1 MNNSSIES
9 AIAEWTT
16 ILGESAVV
24 AASAADA
31 NASTIGAKRYIPAVL
46 RPENQEQI
54 SAILKIAQQCR
65 VAVYPVST
73 GNNWG
78 YGSAN
83 PVEDGCVILD
93 LSRLDSISNFD
104 PEMGVVTVQPGVT
117 QGALRDF
124 LDRQDGNY
132 LVPVTGAGPTCSI
145 LGNALERGYG
155 ITPITDHF
163 AAVTKIEAVLPDG
176 TFYQTQLS
184 ELGGAEVD
192 GLFKWGIGPYLD
204 GLFSQGNFGV
214 VVNITIALAPA
225 PETVTAFFFSTK
237 DDAKLEALVPTV
249 KAVLRTLGGSVVAI
263 NLLNSQRMLSMMAPF
278 PEDKALEGVLP
289 AHEIERLANSHG
301 VPAWS
306 GVGAIYASK
315 EVARAAKRTLRRLLG
330 PATDRLIFINRRRVD
345 LAQNVARVLPGR
357 LGTRV
362 RGMADTLSGALE
374 IMHGTPNDVAL
385 ALAYWRSGALPEPG
399 QPKNPA
405 RDGCGLI
412 WFAPLVP
419 IRGKDARRYINMI
432 EKICPQ
438 FGINPLIT
446 LTTVNDR
453 CFDSTVPLLF
463 DRRDADATARAN
475 DCYRELYKAGQKEGF
490 LPYRLNI
497 DAMDFLNTGSSAFSQ
512 LASQLK
518 AAVDPNFI
526 LAPGRYVPRIK
537 HSEVSELLPRH
548 TQHDSSLSGK

>member
-1 MNNSSIES
+1 MNST
-9 AIAEWTT
+9 AIASALAEWAT
-16 ILGESAVV
+16 ILGESGVI
-24 AASAADA
+24 AAGAAKFG
-31 NASTIGAKRYIPAVL
+31 ASTTGAKRTIPAVL
-46 RPENQEQI
+46 RPANQEQVA
-54 SAILKIAQQCR
+54 SVLQVAQRWR

-83 PVEDGCVILD
+83 PVEDDCVILD
-93 LSRLDSISNFD
+93 LSRLDRISEFD
-104 PEMGVVTVQPGVT
+104 AEMGVVTVEPGVT
-117 QGALRDF
+117 QGALREF
-124 LDRQDGNY
+124 LDRHDGNY

-163 AAVTKIEAVLPDG
+163 AAVTKIEAILPDG
-176 TFYQTQLS
+176 TLYRTSLS
-184 ELGGAEVD
+184 ELGGEEVD
-192 GLFKWGIGPYLD
+192 GLFKWGVGPYLD

-214 VVNITIALAPA
+214 VVKMTIALAPA

-249 KAVLRTLGGSVVAI
+249 RAVLRALGGSVVAI
-263 NLLNSQRMLSMMAPF
+263 NLLNSQRMLSMMTPF
-278 PEDKALEGVLP
+278 PEDRAVDGVLP
-289 AHEIERLANSHG
+289 ADEVKSLANSHG

-315 EVARAAKRTLRRLLG
+315 EVARAARRTLRRLLG
-330 PATDRLIFINRRRVD
+330 PVTDRLVFINRRKVG
-345 LAQNVARVLPGR
+345 VARSLSRVLPPR
-357 LGTRV
+357 LATRV

-385 ALAYWRSGALPEPG
+385 ALAYWRSGTLPESG

-419 IRGKDARRYINMI
+419 IRGNDVRRYINMI
-432 EKICPQ
+432 ERICPQ
-438 FGINPLIT
+438 YGVNPLIT

-475 DCYRELYKAGQKEGF
+475 ECYRALYDAGQKEGF

-497 DAMDFLNTGSSAFSQ
+497 DAMGTLNSGGSAFSR

-518 AAVDPNFI
+518 AAVDPNYI

-537 HSEVSELLPRH
+537 RSEV
-548 TQHDSSLSGK
+548 

>member
-1 MNNSSIES
+1 VTSSSIKS
-9 AIAEWTT
+9 AIAEWAA
-16 ILGESAVV
+16 ILGKSGVIP
-24 AASAADA
+24 ASAADVG
-31 NASTIGAKRYIPAVL
+31 ASTIGTKRSIPAVL
-46 RPENQEQI
+46 RPETQEQV
-54 SAILKIAQQCR
+54 ADILPIAQHWK
-65 VAVYPVST
+65 VPVYPVST

-83 PVEDGCVILD
+83 PVEDDCVILD
-93 LSRLDSISNFD
+93 LSQLDRISDFD
-104 PEMGVVTVQPGVT
+104 PEMGVVTVGPGVT

-124 LDRQDGNY
+124 LDRHDGDY

-145 LGNALERGYG
+145 MGNALERGYG

-163 AAVTKIEAVLPDG
+163 AAVTKIEAILPDG
-176 TFYQTQLS
+176 TFYRTPLS
-184 ELGGAEVD
+184 ELGGAEID
-192 GLFKWGIGPYLD
+192 GLFKWGLGPYLD

-214 VVNITIALAPA
+214 VVNMTIALAPA

-237 DDAKLEALVPTV
+237 DDAKLEALVPNV
-249 KAVLRTLGGSVVAI
+249 RAVLRALSGSVVAI

-278 PEDKALEGVLP
+278 PEDKAIDGVLP
-289 AHEIERLANSHG
+289 AHEIEALADSHG

-315 EVARAAKRTLRRLLG
+315 EVAGAARRTLRRILG
-330 PATDRLIFINRRRVD
+330 PVTDRLVFINRRRVK
-345 LAQNVARVLPGR
+345 AARTIARMLPGK
-357 LGTRV
+357 LATRV
-362 RGMADTLSGALE
+362 QGMADTLSGALE

-385 ALAYWRSGALPEPG
+385 ALAYWRSGTLPEPG
-399 QPKNPA
+399 QLKNPA

-419 IRGKDARRYINMI
+419 IRGNDVRRYTEMI
-432 EKICPQ
+432 ERICPQ
-438 FGINPLIT
+438 YGVNPLIT

-463 DRRDADATARAN
+463 DRSDADATARAR
-475 DCYRELYKAGQKEGF
+475 DCYAALLNAGQREGF
-490 LPYRLNI
+490 LPYRLNV
-497 DAMDFLNTGSSAFSQ
+497 DTMDTLNNDRSAFPG

-526 LAPGRYVPRIK
+526 LAPGRYVHRNK
-537 HSEVSELLPRH
+537 HSEV
-548 TQHDSSLSGK
+548 

>member
-1 MNNSSIES
+1 VNRTPTES
-9 AIAEWTT
+9 AIAEWAA
-16 ILGESAVV
+16 ILGESGVITAGG
-24 AASAADA
+24 ADFGV
-31 NASTIGAKRYIPAVL
+31 STIGTKRSIPAVL
-46 RPENQEQI
+46 RPENQEQVA
-54 SAILKIAQQCR
+54 AILKVAQSWQ

-93 LSRLDSISNFD
+93 LSRLNRISGFD
-104 PEMGVVTVQPGVT
+104 PEMGVITVEPGVT

-124 LDRQDGNY
+124 LDSHDGNY

-163 AAVTKIEAVLPDG
+163 AAVTKIEAILPDG
-176 TFYQTQLS
+176 TLYRTPLS
-184 ELGGAEVD
+184 ELGGEEVD
-192 GLFKWGIGPYLD
+192 GLFKWGLGPYLD

-214 VVNITIALAPA
+214 VVNMTIALAPV
-225 PETVTAFFFSTK
+225 PDTVTAFFFSTK
-237 DDAKLEALVPTV
+237 EDDKLEALVPAV
-249 KAVLRTLGGSVVAI
+249 RAVLRALGGSVVAI
-263 NLLNSQRMLSMMAPF
+263 NLLNSQRMLSMMTPF
-278 PEDKALEGVLP
+278 PEDKAVDGVLP
-289 AHEIERLANSHG
+289 AHEVESLASSHG

-315 EVARAAKRTLRRLLG
+315 EVARAARRTLRRLLG
-330 PATDRLIFINRRRVD
+330 PVTDRLIFINQRKVEMARTI
-345 LAQNVARVLPGR
+345 ARVMPGS
-357 LGTRV
+357 LATRV
-362 RGMADTLSGALE
+362 KGMADTLAGALE

-385 ALAYWRSGALPEPG
+385 ALAYWRSGALPAPG

-419 IRGKDARRYINMI
+419 IRGKDVRRYTNMI

-438 FGINPLIT
+438 YGINPLIT

-463 DRRDADATARAN
+463 DRSNADATARAN
-475 DCYRELYKAGQKEGF
+475 NCYRALFEAGQKEGF

-497 DAMDFLNTGSSAFSQ
+497 NAMDILNTDSSAFST
-512 LASQLK
+512 LASKLK
-518 AAVDPNFI
+518 AAIDPNFI
-526 LAPGRYVPRIK
+526 LAPGRYVPRVNK
-537 HSEVSELLPRH
+537 SSEV
-548 TQHDSSLSGK
+548 

>member
-1 MNNSSIES
+1 MNSSSTES
-9 AIAEWTT
+9 AIAEWVT
-16 ILGESAVV
+16 ILGESGVV
-24 AASAADA
+24 KAGAADYG
-31 NASTIGAKRYIPAVL
+31 ASTIGTKRSIPAVL
-46 RPENQEQI
+46 RPANRDQVAEVLQV
-54 SAILKIAQQCR
+54 AQRWQ

-83 PVEDGCVILD
+83 PVEEGCVILD
-93 LSRLDSISNFD
+93 LSRLDRISNFD
-104 PEMGVVTVQPGVT
+104 SEMGVITVEPGVT

-124 LDRQDGNY
+124 LDQNDGDY

-163 AAVTKIEAVLPDG
+163 SAVTKLEAILPDG
-176 TFYQTQLS
+176 TLYRTSLS

-192 GLFKWGIGPYLD
+192 GLFKWGLGPYLD

-214 VVNITIALAPA
+214 VVSMTIALAPA
-225 PETVTAFFFSTK
+225 PETVTAFFFSIK
-237 DDAKLEALVPTV
+237 DDARLEALIPTV
-249 KAVLRTLGGSVVAI
+249 RAVLRSLGGSVVAI
-263 NLLNSQRMLSMMAPF
+263 NLLNSQRMLSMMTPF
-278 PEDKALEGVLP
+278 PEDKAVNGVLP
-289 AHEIERLANSHG
+289 ADEVDSLANSHG
-301 VPAWS
+301 IPAWS
-306 GVGAIYASK
+306 GVGAIYAPK
-315 EVARAAKRTLRRLLG
+315 EVARAARRTLRRLLG
-330 PATDRLIFINRRRVD
+330 PVTDRLVFINQRKVNTARRIAGLLPAR
-345 LAQNVARVLPGR
+345 LA
-357 LGTRV
+357 TRV
-362 RGMADTLSGALE
+362 KGMADTLSGALE

-385 ALAYWRSGALPEPG
+385 ALAYWRSGKLPEPG

-419 IRGKDARRYINMI
+419 IRGNDVRRYIEMI
-432 EKICPQ
+432 ERICPQ
-438 FGINPLIT
+438 YGVNPLIT
-446 LTTVNDR
+446 LTTINNR

-463 DRRDADATARAN
+463 DRRDEEATARAN
-475 DCYRELYKAGQKEGF
+475 ECYRALYEAGQKEGF

-497 DAMDFLNTGSSAFSQ
+497 DAMGILNTGDSAFSR

-526 LAPGRYVPRIK
+526 LAPGRYIPGSSVPR
-537 HSEVSELLPRH
+537 SDEL
-548 TQHDSSLSGK
+548 

>member
-1 MNNSSIES
+1 MEAPVNRTATES

-16 ILGESAVV
+16 ILGESGVL
-24 AASAADA
+24 AASEVDFG
-31 NASTIGAKRYIPAVL
+31 ASTIGAKRYIPAVL
-46 RPENQEQI
+46 RPETQEQI
-54 SAILKIAQQCR
+54 SEVLQVAQRWR

-83 PVEDGCVILD
+83 PVEDGSVILD
-93 LSRLDSISNFD
+93 LGQLDRISEFD

-117 QGALRDF
+117 QGTLRDF
-124 LDRQDGNY
+124 LDRHEGNY

-163 AAVTKIEAVLPDG
+163 AAVTKIEAILPDG
-176 TFYQTQLS
+176 TLYRTPLS

-192 GLFKWGIGPYLD
+192 GLFKWGLGPYLD

-214 VVNITIALAPA
+214 VVSITIVLAPA
-225 PETVTAFFFSTK
+225 PDTVTAFFFSTK

-249 KAVLRTLGGSVVAI
+249 QAVLRALGGSVVAI

-278 PEDKALEGVLP
+278 PEDRAIDGVLP
-289 AHEIERLANSHG
+289 AHVVENLANSHG

-315 EVARAAKRTLRRLLG
+315 EVARAARRTLKRLLG
-330 PATDRLIFINRRRVD
+330 PVTDRLIFINQRKVNTV
-345 LAQNVARVLPGR
+345 QKIARVLPGR
-357 LGTRV
+357 LATRV
-362 RGMADTLSGALE
+362 KGMTDTLSGALQ
-374 IMHGTPNDVAL
+374 IMHGAPNDVAL

-399 QPKNPA
+399 QAKNPA

-419 IRGKDARRYINMI
+419 IRAKDVRRYTDMI

-438 FGINPLIT
+438 YGVNPLIT

-463 DRRDADATARAN
+463 DRRDPSATARAN
-475 DCYRELYKAGQKEGF
+475 DCYRALYKAGQKEGF

-497 DAMDFLNTGSSAFSQ
+497 HAMDILNTGNSGFSK
-512 LASQLK
+512 LANQLK
-518 AAVDPNFI
+518 AAIDPNFI
-526 LAPGRYVPRIK
+526 LAPGRYVPSAKRTEI
-537 HSEVSELLPRH
+537 
-548 TQHDSSLSGK
+548 

>member
-1 MNNSSIES
+1 MNRTSTES
-9 AIAEWTT
+9 AIAEWVTV
-16 ILGESAVV
+16 LGESAVV
-24 AASAADA
+24 TARAADFGI
-31 NASTIGAKRYIPAVL
+31 STIGTKRSIPAVL
-46 RPENQEQI
+46 RPENQEQV
-54 SAILKIAQQCR
+54 AAVLQVAQRWQ

-93 LSRLDSISNFD
+93 LSRLNRISGFD
-104 PEMGVVTVQPGVT
+104 PEMGVITVEPGVT

-124 LDRQDGNY
+124 LDSHNGNY

-163 AAVTKIEAVLPDG
+163 AAVTRIEAILPDG
-176 TFYQTQLS
+176 TLYRTPLS

-192 GLFKWGIGPYLD
+192 GLFKWGLGPYLD

-214 VVNITIALAPA
+214 VVNMTIALAPV
-225 PETVTAFFFSTK
+225 PDTVTAFFFSAK
-237 DDAKLEALVPTV
+237 EDDKLEALVPAV
-249 KAVLRTLGGSVVAI
+249 RAVLRALGGSVVAI
-263 NLLNSQRMLSMMAPF
+263 NLLNSQRMLSMMTPF
-278 PEDKALEGVLP
+278 PEDKAVDGVLP
-289 AHEIERLANSHG
+289 THEVESLANSHG

-315 EVARAAKRTLRRLLG
+315 EVARAARRTLRRILG
-330 PATDRLIFINRRRVD
+330 PVTDRLIFINQRKVEMARTI
-345 LAQNVARVLPGR
+345 ARVVPGR
-357 LGTRV
+357 LATRV
-362 RGMADTLSGALE
+362 KGMADTLAGALE
-374 IMHGTPNDVAL
+374 IMHGAPNDVAL
-385 ALAYWRSGALPEPG
+385 ALAYWRSGALPTPG

-419 IRGKDARRYINMI
+419 IRGKDVRRYTNMI

-438 FGINPLIT
+438 YGINPLIT

-463 DRRDADATARAN
+463 DRNDADATARAN
-475 DCYRELYKAGQKEGF
+475 NCYRALFEAGQKEGF

-497 DAMDFLNTGSSAFSQ
+497 DAMDILNGGAAFSV
-512 LASQLK
+512 LSSRLK

-526 LAPGRYVPRIK
+526 LAPGRYVPRINTNPEATPEATK
-537 HSEVSELLPRH
+537 VPRSDEL
-548 TQHDSSLSGK
+548 

>member
-1 MNNSSIES
+1 MNRTSTES
-9 AIAEWTT
+9 AIAEWVT
-16 ILGESAVV
+16 ILGEPAVIT
-24 AASAADA
+24 ARAADFGI
-31 NASTIGAKRYIPAVL
+31 STIGTKRSIPAVL
-46 RPENQEQI
+46 RPENQEQV
-54 SAILKIAQQCR
+54 AAVLQVAQKWQ

-83 PVEDGCVILD
+83 PVENGCVILD
-93 LSRLDSISNFD
+93 LSRLNRISGFD
-104 PEMGVVTVQPGVT
+104 PELGVVTVEPGVT
-117 QGALRDF
+117 QGALREF
-124 LDRQDGNY
+124 LDSHDGNY

-163 AAVTKIEAVLPDG
+163 AAVTRIEAVLPDG
-176 TFYQTQLS
+176 SLYRTPLS

-192 GLFKWGIGPYLD
+192 GLFKWGLGPYLD

-214 VVNITIALAPA
+214 VVNMTIALAPV
-225 PETVTAFFFSTK
+225 PDTVTAFFFSTK
-237 DDAKLEALVPTV
+237 DDEKLEALVPAV
-249 KAVLRTLGGSVVAI
+249 REVLRALGGSVVAI
-263 NLLNSQRMLSMMAPF
+263 NLLNSQRMLSMMTPF
-278 PEDKALEGVLP
+278 PEEKSVNGVLP
-289 AHEIERLANSHG
+289 AHEVDSLANRHG

-315 EVARAAKRTLRRLLG
+315 EVARAARRTLKRILG
-330 PATDRLIFINRRRVD
+330 PVTDRLIFINQRKVEMART
-345 LAQNVARVLPGR
+345 VARVMPGG
-357 LGTRV
+357 LATRV
-362 RGMADTLSGALE
+362 KGMADTLAGALE

-385 ALAYWRSGALPEPG
+385 ALAYWRSGALPAPG

-419 IRGKDARRYINMI
+419 IRSNDVRRYIQMV
-432 EKICPQ
+432 ERVCPQ
-438 FGINPLIT
+438 YGVNPLIT

-463 DRRDADATARAN
+463 DRNDTEATARAN
-475 DCYRELYKAGQKEGF
+475 DCYRALYAAGQREGF

-497 DAMDFLNTGSSAFSQ
+497 DAMDILNTGGSVYSGLTSK
-512 LASQLK
+512 LK

-526 LAPGRYVPRIK
+526 LAPGRYVPRVK
-537 HSEVSELLPRH
+537 RSEV
-548 TQHDSSLSGK
+548 

>member
-1 MNNSSIES
+1 VTRTTIES
-9 AIAEWTT
+9 AIDEWAA
-16 ILGESAVV
+16 ILGESGVVV
-24 AASAADA
+24 AGSAEFG
-31 NASTIGAKRYIPAVL
+31 ASTIGAKRSIPAVL
-46 RPENQEQI
+46 RPENQEQV
-54 SAILKIAQQCR
+54 AAVLQVAQRWQ
-65 VAVYPVST
+65 VAVYPVSR

-93 LSRLDSISNFD
+93 LSRLDSISGFD
-104 PEMGVVTVQPGVT
+104 PEMGVVTVGPGVT

-124 LDRQDGNY
+124 LDNHEGDY

-163 AAVTKIEAVLPDG
+163 AAVTKIEAILPDG
-176 TFYQTQLS
+176 TLYRTPLS

-192 GLFKWGIGPYLD
+192 GLFKWGLGPYLD

-214 VVNITIALAPA
+214 VVNMTIALAPA
-225 PETVTAFFFSTK
+225 PDTVTAFFFSTK
-237 DDAKLEALVPTV
+237 EDARLEALVPTV
-249 KAVLRTLGGSVVAI
+249 RAVLRALGGSVVAI
-263 NLLNSQRMLSMMAPF
+263 NLLNSQRMLSMMTPF
-278 PEDKALEGVLP
+278 PEDRAIDGVLP
-289 AHEIERLANSHG
+289 AHEVENLANRHG

-315 EVARAAKRTLRRLLG
+315 EVARAARRTLRRLLG
-330 PATDRLIFINRRRVD
+330 PVTDRLVFINRRKVD
-345 LAQNVARVLPGR
+345 LARTIVRMLPGR
-357 LGTRV
+357 LATRV
-362 RGMADTLSGALE
+362 QGMADTLSGALE

-385 ALAYWRSGALPEPG
+385 ALAYWRSGTLPETG

-419 IRGKDARRYINMI
+419 IRGKDVRRYVDMI
-432 EKICPQ
+432 ERICPQ
-438 FGINPLIT
+438 YGVNPLIT

-463 DRRDADATARAN
+463 DRGDAKATARAN
-475 DCYRELYKAGQKEGF
+475 DCYRALYEAGQKQGF

-497 DAMDFLNTGSSAFSQ
+497 DAMSTLNTSGSAFSR

-526 LAPGRYVPRIK
+526 LAPGRYVPGIK
-537 HSEVSELLPRH
+537 HSEV
-548 TQHDSSLSGK
+548 

>member
-1 MNNSSIES
+1 MNSSSIES

-16 ILGESAVV
+16 LLGESGVLAAGV
-24 AASAADA
+24 ADFG
-31 NASTIGAKRYIPAVL
+31 ASTIGTKRFIPAVL
-46 RPENQEQI
+46 RPENQEQV
-54 SAILKIAQQCR
+54 AAVLQVAQRWQ

-93 LSRLDSISNFD
+93 LSRLDRISGFD
-104 PEMGVVTVQPGVT
+104 AEMGVITVEPGVT

-124 LDRQDGNY
+124 LDHHDGSY

-155 ITPITDHF
+155 ITPFTDHF
-163 AAVTKIEAVLPDG
+163 AAVTKIEAILPDG
-176 TFYQTQLS
+176 TLYRTPLS

-192 GLFKWGIGPYLD
+192 GLFKWGLGPYLD

-214 VVNITIALAPA
+214 VVNMTIALAPT
-225 PETVTAFFFSTK
+225 PDTVTAFFFSTK

-249 KAVLRTLGGSVVAI
+249 RTVLRALSGSVVAI
-263 NLLNSQRMLSMMAPF
+263 NLLNSQRMLSMMTSF
-278 PEDKALEGVLP
+278 PEDKAVDGFLP
-289 AHEIERLANSHG
+289 AHEVEILANKHG

-315 EVARAAKRTLRRLLG
+315 EVARAARRTLRRILG
-330 PATDRLIFINRRRVD
+330 PVTDRLIFINRRKVD
-345 LAQNVARVLPGR
+345 VVRNIAHILPGR
-357 LGTRV
+357 LATRV

-374 IMHGTPNDVAL
+374 IMHGIPNDVAL
-385 ALAYWRSGALPEPG
+385 ALAYWRSGVLPGPG
-399 QPKNPA
+399 EPKNPA

-419 IRGKDARRYINMI
+419 IRGKNVRRYIDMI
-432 EKICPQ
+432 ERICPQ
-438 FGINPLIT
+438 YGINPLIT

-463 DRRDADATARAN
+463 DRTDADATARAN
-475 DCYRELYKAGQKEGF
+475 DCYRALFEAGQRKGF

-497 DAMDFLNTGSSAFSQ
+497 DAMDILDTSGSTFSR

-526 LAPGRYVPRIK
+526 LAPGRYVRRIK
-537 HSEVSELLPRH
+537 HSEV
-548 TQHDSSLSGK
+548 

>member
-1 MNNSSIES
+1 VSSISIES

-16 ILGESAVV
+16 VLGESGVITARAEDFGV
-24 AASAADA
+24 
-31 NASTIGAKRYIPAVL
+31 STIGTKRSIPAVL
-46 RPENQEQI
+46 RPENQEQV
-54 SAILKIAQQCR
+54 AAVLKVAQRWQ

-93 LSRLDSISNFD
+93 LSRLNRISGFD
-104 PEMGVVTVQPGVT
+104 PEMGVITVEPGVT
-117 QGALRDF
+117 QGALRNF
-124 LDRQDGNY
+124 LDSHDGNY

-163 AAVTKIEAVLPDG
+163 AAVTRIEAILPDG
-176 TFYQTQLS
+176 TLYRTPLS

-192 GLFKWGIGPYLD
+192 GLFKWGLGPYLD

-214 VVNITIALAPA
+214 VVNMTIALAPV
-225 PETVTAFFFSTK
+225 PDTVTAFFFSAK
-237 DDAKLEALVPTV
+237 EDDKLEALVPAV
-249 KAVLRTLGGSVVAI
+249 RAVLRALGGSVVAI
-263 NLLNSQRMLSMMAPF
+263 NLLNSQRMLSMMTPF
-278 PEDKALEGVLP
+278 PEDKAVDGVLP
-289 AHEIERLANSHG
+289 THEVESLANSHG

-315 EVARAAKRTLRRLLG
+315 EVARAARRTLRRILG
-330 PATDRLIFINRRRVD
+330 PVTDRLIFINQRKVEMART
-345 LAQNVARVLPGR
+345 VARVVPGR
-357 LGTRV
+357 LATRV
-362 RGMADTLSGALE
+362 KGMADTLAGALE
-374 IMHGTPNDVAL
+374 IMHGAPNDVAL
-385 ALAYWRSGALPEPG
+385 ALAYWRSGALPTPG

-419 IRGKDARRYINMI
+419 IRGKDVRRYTNMI

-438 FGINPLIT
+438 YGINPLIT

-463 DRRDADATARAN
+463 DRSDADATARAN
-475 DCYRELYKAGQKEGF
+475 NCYRALFEAGQKEGF

-497 DAMDFLNTGSSAFSQ
+497 DAMDILKGGAAFSV
-512 LASQLK
+512 LSSRLK

-526 LAPGRYVPRIK
+526 LAPGRYVPRINTNPEATPEATK
-537 HSEVSELLPRH
+537 VPRSDEL
-548 TQHDSSLSGK
+548 

>member
-1 MNNSSIES
+1 MEKPVNSTFTQS
-9 AIAEWTT
+9 AIAEWVTL
-16 ILGESAVV
+16 LGEAGVV
-24 AASAADA
+24 AADA
-31 NASTIGAKRYIPAVL
+31 EDFGASTTGTKRSIPAVL
-46 RPENQEQI
+46 RPVNQEQV
-54 SAILKIAQQCR
+54 AAVLQIAQR
-65 VAVYPVST
+65 WHVAVYPVST

-83 PVEDGCVILD
+83 PVEDDCVILD
-93 LSRLDSISNFD
+93 LSQLDRISDFD
-104 PEMGVVTVQPGVT
+104 PEMGVVTVEPGVT

-124 LDRQDGNY
+124 LDSHEGNY

-163 AAVTKIEAVLPDG
+163 AAVTKIEAILPDG
-176 TFYQTQLS
+176 SLYQTPLS
-184 ELGGAEVD
+184 ELGAAEVD
-192 GLFKWGIGPYLD
+192 GLFKWGLGPYLD

-214 VVNITIALAPA
+214 VVNMTIALAPV

-237 DDAKLEALVPTV
+237 DDANLEALVPTV
-249 KAVLRTLGGSVVAI
+249 RAVLRALGGSVVAI
-263 NLLNSQRMLSMMAPF
+263 NLLNSQRMLSMMTPF
-278 PEDKALEGVLP
+278 PEDKAVDGVLP
-289 AHEIERLANSHG
+289 AHEIASLANNHG
-301 VPAWS
+301 VSAWS

-315 EVARAAKRTLRRLLG
+315 EVARAARRTLRRLLG
-330 PATDRLIFINRRRVD
+330 PVTDRLVFINRRKVGLVR
-345 LAQNVARVLPGR
+345 NIARVLPDR
-357 LGTRV
+357 LATRV
-362 RGMADTLSGALE
+362 KGMADTLSGALQ

-385 ALAYWRSGALPEPG
+385 ALAYWRSGTLPEPG

-419 IRGKDARRYINMI
+419 IRGKDVRSYINMI
-432 EKICPQ
+432 ERICPQ
-438 FGINPLIT
+438 YGVNPLIT

-475 DCYRELYKAGQKEGF
+475 DCYRALYEAGQKEGF

-497 DAMDFLNTGSSAFSQ
+497 DAMGILNTGGSAFSR

-537 HSEVSELLPRH
+537 RSEV
-548 TQHDSSLSGK
+548 

>member
-1 MNNSSIES
+1 MNSTSTES

-16 ILGESAVV
+16 ILGESGVVV
-24 AASAADA
+24 ARAARAEDVG
-31 NASTIGAKRYIPAVL
+31 ASTIGTKRSIPAVL
-46 RPENQEQI
+46 RPETREQV
-54 SAILKIAQQCR
+54 AAVLQVAQRWQ

-93 LSRLDSISNFD
+93 LGGLDRISDFD
-104 PEMGVVTVQPGVT
+104 PELGVVTVEPGVT

-124 LDRQDGNY
+124 LDRHDGNY

-163 AAVTKIEAVLPDG
+163 AAVTKLEAILPDG
-176 TFYQTQLS
+176 TLYRTPLS

-192 GLFKWGIGPYLD
+192 GLFKWGLGPYLD

-214 VVNITIALAPA
+214 VVNITIALAPV
-225 PETVTAFFFSTK
+225 PDTVTAFFFSTK

-249 KAVLRTLGGSVVAI
+249 RAVLRALGGSVVAI
-263 NLLNSQRMLSMMAPF
+263 NLLNSQRMLSMMTPF
-278 PEDKALEGVLP
+278 PEDRAVDGVLP
-289 AHEIERLANSHG
+289 AHEIETLADRHG

-315 EVARAAKRTLRRLLG
+315 EVAKAARRTLRRLLG
-330 PATDRLIFINRRRVD
+330 PVTDRLIFINRRKVD
-345 LAQNVARVLPGR
+345 AVRNIARVLPGR
-357 LGTRV
+357 LATRV
-362 RGMADTLSGALE
+362 KGMADTLSGALE

-385 ALAYWRSGALPEPG
+385 ALAYWRSGTLPDAG

-419 IRGKDARRYINMI
+419 IRGNDVRRYIDMI
-432 EKICPQ
+432 ERICPQ
-438 FGINPLIT
+438 YGVNPLIT

-463 DRRDADATARAN
+463 DRRDAKATERAN
-475 DCYRELYKAGQKEGF
+475 DCYRALFDAGQKEGF

-497 DAMDFLNTGSSAFSQ
+497 DAMGILNTGGSAFTRV
-512 LASQLK
+512 ASQLK
-518 AAVDPNFI
+518 AAVDPNCI
-526 LAPGRYVPRIK
+526 LAPGRYVPRIQR
-537 HSEVSELLPRH
+537 SEV
-548 TQHDSSLSGK
+548 

>member
-1 MNNSSIES
+1 MEAPENRTATES

-16 ILGESAVV
+16 ILGESGVL
-24 AASAADA
+24 AASEVDFG
-31 NASTIGAKRYIPAVL
+31 ASTIGAKRYIPAVL
-46 RPENQEQI
+46 RPKTQDQI
-54 SAILKIAQQCR
+54 SKVLQVAQRWR

-83 PVEDGCVILD
+83 PVEDGSVILD
-93 LSRLDSISNFD
+93 LSQLDRISDFD
-104 PEMGVVTVQPGVT
+104 PDMGVVTVQPGVT
-117 QGALRDF
+117 QGALREF
-124 LDRQDGNY
+124 LDRHEGNY

-163 AAVTKIEAVLPDG
+163 AAVTKIEAILPDG
-176 TFYQTQLS
+176 TLYRTPLS

-192 GLFKWGIGPYLD
+192 GLFKWGLGPYLD

-214 VVNITIALAPA
+214 VVSITIVLAPA
-225 PETVTAFFFSTK
+225 PDTVTAFFFSTK

-249 KAVLRTLGGSVVAI
+249 RAVLRALGGSVVAI

-278 PEDKALEGVLP
+278 PEDKAIDGVLP
-289 AHEIERLANSHG
+289 AHVVENLASSHG

-315 EVARAAKRTLRRLLG
+315 EVARAARRTLKRLLG
-330 PATDRLIFINRRRVD
+330 PVTDRLIFINQRKVNTVRKI
-345 LAQNVARVLPGR
+345 AQVLPGR
-357 LGTRV
+357 LATRV
-362 RGMADTLSGALE
+362 KGMTDTLSGALQ
-374 IMHGTPNDVAL
+374 IMHGAPNDVAL

-419 IRGKDARRYINMI
+419 IRAKDVRRYTDMI
-432 EKICPQ
+432 ERICPQ
-438 FGINPLIT
+438 YGVNPLIT

-463 DRRDADATARAN
+463 DRRDPSATARAN
-475 DCYRELYKAGQKEGF
+475 DCYRALYKAGQKEGF

-497 DAMDFLNTGSSAFSQ
+497 HAMDILNTGSSGSSK

-518 AAVDPNFI
+518 AAIDPNFI
-526 LAPGRYVPRIK
+526 LAPGRYVPSVKRTEIK
-537 HSEVSELLPRH
+537 
-548 TQHDSSLSGK
+548 

>member
-1 MNNSSIES
+1 VEEPVSRTATES
-9 AIAEWTT
+9 AIEEWTA
-16 ILGESAVV
+16 ILGESGIV
-24 AASAADA
+24 AAGESSEYG
-31 NASTIGAKRYIPAVL
+31 ASTTGAKRSIPAVL
-46 RPENQEQI
+46 CPENQEQV
-54 SAILKIAQQCR
+54 AGILQVAQR
-65 VAVYPVST
+65 WKVAVYPVST
-73 GNNWG
+73 GKNWG

-83 PVEDGCVILD
+83 PVEDDCVILD
-93 LSRLDSISNFD
+93 LSRLDRISGFD
-104 PEMGVVTVQPGVT
+104 PELGVVTVQPGVT
-117 QGALRDF
+117 QGALREF
-124 LDRQDGNY
+124 LDQQDGNY

-163 AAVTKIEAVLPDG
+163 AAVTKIEAILPDG
-176 TFYQTQLS
+176 TLYRTPLS

-192 GLFKWGIGPYLD
+192 GLFKWGLGPYLD

-249 KAVLRTLGGSVVAI
+249 RAVLRALGGSVVAI
-263 NLLNSQRMLSMMAPF
+263 NLLNNQRMLSMMTPF
-278 PEDKALEGVLP
+278 PEHKAIDGVLP
-289 AHEIERLANSHG
+289 SHEVDRLANSHG

-315 EVARAAKRTLRRLLG
+315 EVARAARRTLRRLLG
-330 PATDRLIFINRRRVD
+330 PVTDRLVFINRQRVN
-345 LAQNVARVLPGR
+345 LARNVARVLPGS
-357 LGTRV
+357 LATRI

-385 ALAYWRSGALPEPG
+385 ALAYWRSGTPPEQG

-419 IRGKDARRYINMI
+419 IRGNDVRRYINMI
-432 EKICPQ
+432 ERICPQ
-438 FGINPLIT
+438 YGINPLIT

-463 DRRDADATARAN
+463 DRRDADATARASE
-475 DCYRELYKAGQKEGF
+475 CYHALIRAGQEEGF
-490 LPYRLNI
+490 LPYRLSI
-497 DAMDFLNTGSSAFSQ
+497 DAMSTLDNEGFAFSR

-526 LAPGRYVPRIK
+526 LAPGRYVPRVRY
-537 HSEVSELLPRH
+537 SEV
-548 TQHDSSLSGK
+548 

>member
-1 MNNSSIES
+1 MNNTPTES
-9 AIAEWTT
+9 AIAEWST

-24 AASAADA
+24 AASTADA
-31 NASTIGAKRYIPAVL
+31 GASTIGAKRYIPAVL
-46 RPENQEQI
+46 RPANQDQI
-54 SAILKIAQQCR
+54 SAVLKVAQR
-65 VAVYPVST
+65 WHVAVYPVST

-93 LSRLDSISNFD
+93 LSQLNSISDFD

-124 LDRQDGNY
+124 LDRHDGNY
-132 LVPVTGAGPTCSI
+132 LVPVTGAGPTCSV

-163 AAVTKIEAVLPDG
+163 AAVTKIEAILPDG
-176 TFYQTQLS
+176 TLYQTPLS

-192 GLFKWGIGPYLD
+192 GLFKWGLGPYLD

-225 PETVTAFFFSTK
+225 PDTVTAFFFSTK

-249 KAVLRTLGGSVVAI
+249 RAVLRTLGGSVVAI

-278 PEDKALEGVLP
+278 PEDTAVDGVLP

-315 EVARAAKRTLRRLLG
+315 EVARAARRTLRRLLG
-330 PATDRLIFINRRRVD
+330 PVTDRLIFINQRKVNA
-345 LAQNVARVLPGR
+345 AQSIARILPGK
-357 LGTRV
+357 LATRV
-362 RGMADTLSGALE
+362 KGMADTLSGALE

-419 IRGKDARRYINMI
+419 IRGKDVRRYINMI
-432 EKICPQ
+432 ERICPQ
-438 FGINPLIT
+438 YGINPLIT

-475 DCYRELYKAGQKEGF
+475 ECYRALYKEGQKEGF

-497 DAMDFLNTGSSAFSQ
+497 DAMDILNTGGSAFSQ

-526 LAPGRYVPRIK
+526 LAPGRYVPRIP
-537 HSEVSELLPRH
+537 HSEV
-548 TQHDSSLSGK
+548 Q

>member
-1 MNNSSIES
+1 METPVNSTSTKS
-9 AIAEWTT
+9 AIVEWTA
-16 ILGESAVV
+16 ILGKSGVF
-24 AASAADA
+24 AASAT
-31 NASTIGAKRYIPAVL
+31 NVGASTIGTKRYIPAVL
-46 RPENQEQI
+46 RPENQEQV
-54 SAILKIAQQCR
+54 SAILQIAQRWR
-65 VAVYPVST
+65 VAIYPVST

-78 YGSAN
+78 YGSSN
-83 PVEDGCVILD
+83 PVEDDCAVLD
-93 LSRLDSISNFD
+93 LSGLDRISNFD
-104 PEMGVVTVQPGVT
+104 PEMGVITVQPGVT

-163 AAVTKIEAVLPDG
+163 AAVTKIEAILPDG
-176 TFYQTQLS
+176 TFYQTPLS
-184 ELGGAEVD
+184 ELGCAEVD
-192 GLFKWGIGPYLD
+192 GLFKWGLGPYLD

-214 VVNITIALAPA
+214 VTSITIALAPA

-249 KAVLRTLGGSVVAI
+249 RAVLRTLGGSVVAI
-263 NLLNSQRMLSMMAPF
+263 NLLNSQRMLSMMTPF
-278 PEDKALEGVLP
+278 PENKAIDGVLP
-289 AHEIERLANSHG
+289 AHEIERLANSHS

-315 EVARAAKRTLRRLLG
+315 EVTRAAKRTLRRLLG
-330 PATDRLIFINRRRVD
+330 PVTDRLIFINQRKVNA
-345 LAQNVARVLPGR
+345 AQNIARILPGKFA
-357 LGTRV
+357 TRV
-362 RGMADTLSGALE
+362 KGMADTLSGALE

-419 IRGKDARRYINMI
+419 IRGKDVRRYTNMI
-432 EKICPQ
+432 ERICPQ
-438 FGINPLIT
+438 YGINPLIT

-463 DRRDADATARAN
+463 DRGDADATARAN
-475 DCYRELYKAGQKEGF
+475 DCYRALYKAGQKEGF

-497 DAMDFLNTGSSAFSQ
+497 DAMNILNSSDSAFSQ

-526 LAPGRYVPRIK
+526 LAPGRYVPRVNRSK
-537 HSEVSELLPRH
+537 A
-548 TQHDSSLSGK
+548 Q

>member
-1 MNNSSIES
+1 VNSTSTES
-9 AIAEWTT
+9 AIAEWST
-16 ILGESAVV
+16 ILGESSVITAR
-24 AASAADA
+24 AADFG
-31 NASTIGAKRYIPAVL
+31 ASTIGTKRSIPAVL
-46 RPENQEQI
+46 RPENQEQV
-54 SAILKIAQQCR
+54 AAVLQVAQRWQ

-83 PVEDGCVILD
+83 PVENDCVILD
-93 LSRLDSISNFD
+93 LSRLNRISDFD
-104 PEMGVVTVQPGVT
+104 PEMGVVTVEPGVT

-124 LDRQDGNY
+124 LDSHDGNY

-163 AAVTKIEAVLPDG
+163 AAVTKIEAILPDG
-176 TFYQTQLS
+176 TRYRTPLS

-192 GLFKWGIGPYLD
+192 GLFKWGLGPYLD

-214 VVNITIALAPA
+214 VVNMTIALAPV
-225 PETVTAFFFSTK
+225 PDTVTAFFFSTK
-237 DDAKLEALVPTV
+237 DDAKLEALVPAV
-249 KAVLRTLGGSVVAI
+249 RAVLRALGGSVVAI
-263 NLLNSQRMLSMMAPF
+263 NLLNSQRMLSMMTPF
-278 PEDKALEGVLP
+278 PEDKAVDGVLP
-289 AHEIERLANSHG
+289 AHEIESLANRHG

-315 EVARAAKRTLRRLLG
+315 EVARAARRTLRRLLG
-330 PATDRLIFINRRRVD
+330 PVTDRLIFINQRKVEMARTI
-345 LAQNVARVLPGR
+345 ARVMPGG
-357 LGTRV
+357 LATRV
-362 RGMADTLSGALE
+362 KGMADTLAGALE

-385 ALAYWRSGALPEPG
+385 SLAYWRSGALPAPG

-419 IRGKDARRYINMI
+419 IRGKDVRRYINMI
-432 EKICPQ
+432 ETICPQ
-438 FGINPLIT
+438 YGINPLIT

-463 DRRDADATARAN
+463 DRSDAEATARAN
-475 DCYRELYKAGQKEGF
+475 DCYRALYIAGQREGF

-497 DAMDFLNTGSSAFSQ
+497 DAMDILNTGGSAFSV
-512 LASQLK
+512 LASKLK
-518 AAVDPNFI
+518 AAVDPNSI
-526 LAPGRYVPRIK
+526 LAPGRYVPRINK
-537 HSEVSELLPRH
+537 SSEVS
-548 TQHDSSLSGK
+548 

>member
-1 MNNSSIES
+1 MESTSVES
-9 AIAEWTT
+9 ALSEWAS
-16 ILGESAVV
+16 ILGQSGVI
-24 AASAADA
+24 AASSE
-31 NASTIGAKRYIPAVL
+31 NFGASTIGAKRHIPAVL
-46 RPENQEQI
+46 RPTTQEQV
-54 SAILKIAQQCR
+54 SAILKVAQRWR

-83 PVEDGCVILD
+83 PAEDGCVILD
-93 LSRLDSISNFD
+93 LSQLNKISNFD
-104 PEMGVVTVQPGVT
+104 PEMGVVTIQPGVT
-117 QGALRDF
+117 QGALREF

-132 LVPVTGAGPTCSI
+132 LVPVTGAGPTCSL

-163 AAVTKIEAVLPDG
+163 AAVTRIEAILPDG
-176 TFYQTQLS
+176 TLYQTALS

-192 GLFKWGIGPYLD
+192 GLFKWGLGPYLD
-204 GLFSQGNFGV
+204 GIFSQGSFGV
-214 VVNITIALAPA
+214 VVGITLALAPV

-249 KAVLRTLGGSVVAI
+249 RSVLRTLSGSVVAI
-263 NLLNSQRMLSMMAPF
+263 NLLNSQRMLSMMTPF
-278 PEDKALEGVLP
+278 PADKAVEGVLP
-289 AHEIERLANSHG
+289 ATVVEELASRHS

-315 EVARAAKRTLRRLLG
+315 EVARAARRTLRRLLG
-330 PATDRLIFINRRRVD
+330 PVTDRLIFINQRKVD
-345 LAQNVARVLPGR
+345 MAQKATRLLPGK
-357 LGTRV
+357 LAIKV
-362 RGMADTLSGALE
+362 KGMADTLSGALQ

-385 ALAYWRSGALPEPG
+385 ALAYWRSGDLPKPG

-419 IRGKDARRYINMI
+419 IRGKDARRYIDMI
-432 EKICPQ
+432 ERVCPQ
-438 FGINPLIT
+438 YGINPLIT
-446 LTTVNDR
+446 LTTINDR

-463 DRRDADATARAN
+463 DRNDADATARAN
-475 DCYRELYKAGQKEGF
+475 DCYRALYREGQKEGF

-497 DAMDFLNTGSSAFSQ
+497 HTMDILNDGNSGFSKF
-512 LASQLK
+512 ARQLK
-518 AAVDPNFI
+518 GAIDPNFI
-526 LAPGRYVPRIK
+526 LAPGRYVPSVKRT
-537 HSEVSELLPRH
+537 E
-548 TQHDSSLSGK
+548 T

>member
-1 MNNSSIES
+1 MTNCSIES
-9 AIAEWTT
+9 ATTEWTE
-16 ILGESAVV
+16 ILGESGIVS
-24 AASAADA
+24 ASDDDVG
-31 NASTIGAKRYIPAVL
+31 ASTIGAKRSIPAVL
-46 RPENQEQI
+46 HPKTKEQV
-54 SAILKIAQQCR
+54 AEILKVAQR
-65 VAVYPVST
+65 WKVAVYPVST

-83 PVEDGCVILD
+83 PVEDNCVILD
-93 LSRLDSISNFD
+93 LGGLDQISDFD
-104 PEMGVVTVQPGVT
+104 PEMGVITVGPGVT
-117 QGALRDF
+117 QGALRDY
-124 LDRQDGNY
+124 LDDHDGDY

-163 AAVTKIEAVLPDG
+163 AAVTKIEAILPDG
-176 TFYQTQLS
+176 TPYRTPLS
-184 ELGGAEVD
+184 ELGGAEID
-192 GLFKWGIGPYLD
+192 GLFKWGLGPYLD

-214 VVNITIALAPA
+214 VVSITIALAPA

-237 DDAKLEALVPTV
+237 DDARLEALVPAV
-249 KAVLRTLGGSVVAI
+249 RAVLRALGGPVVAI
-263 NLLNSQRMLSMMAPF
+263 NLLNSQRMLSMMTPF
-278 PEDKALEGVLP
+278 PETKAIDGVLP
-289 AHEIERLANSHG
+289 PGEVEALAEKFG

-315 EVARAAKRTLRRLLG
+315 EVAGAAKRALKRILG
-330 PATDRLIFINRRRVD
+330 PVTDRLVFINRRRVKV
-345 LAQNVARVLPGR
+345 ARSVARVLPGS
-357 LGTRV
+357 LATRV

-385 ALAYWRSGALPEPG
+385 ALAYWRSGTLPEQG

-419 IRGKDARRYINMI
+419 IRGKDVRRYTDMI
-432 EKICPQ
+432 ERICPQ
-438 FGINPLIT
+438 YGVNPLIT

-463 DRRDADATARAN
+463 DRRDANATARAK
-475 DCYRELYKAGQKEGF
+475 DCYLALLNAGQKEGF

-497 DAMDFLNTGSSAFSQ
+497 DVMDTLDTNGSALPG

-518 AAVDPNFI
+518 AAVDPNYI
-526 LAPGRYVPRIK
+526 LAPGRYVHRIK
-537 HSEVSELLPRH
+537 RPEV
-548 TQHDSSLSGK
+548 

>member
-1 MNNSSIES
+1 MTRTTIES
-9 AIAEWTT
+9 AIDEWAA
-16 ILGESAVV
+16 ILGESGVVV
-24 AASAADA
+24 AGSAEFG
-31 NASTIGAKRYIPAVL
+31 ASTIGAKRSIPAVL
-46 RPENQEQI
+46 RPENQEQV
-54 SAILKIAQQCR
+54 AAVLQVAQRWQ
-65 VAVYPVST
+65 VAVYPVSR

-93 LSRLDSISNFD
+93 LSRLDSISGFD
-104 PEMGVVTVQPGVT
+104 PEMGVVTVGPGVT

-124 LDRQDGNY
+124 LDNHEGDY

-163 AAVTKIEAVLPDG
+163 AAVTKIEAILPDG
-176 TFYQTQLS
+176 TLYRTPLS

-192 GLFKWGIGPYLD
+192 GLFKWGLGPYLD

-214 VVNITIALAPA
+214 VVNMTIALAPA
-225 PETVTAFFFSTK
+225 PDTVTAFFFSTK
-237 DDAKLEALVPTV
+237 DDARLEALVPTV
-249 KAVLRTLGGSVVAI
+249 RAVLRTLGGSVVAI
-263 NLLNSQRMLSMMAPF
+263 NLLNSQRMLSMMTPF
-278 PEDKALEGVLP
+278 PEDRAIDGVLP
-289 AHEIERLANSHG
+289 AHEVENLANRHG

-315 EVARAAKRTLRRLLG
+315 EVARAARRTLRRLLG
-330 PATDRLIFINRRRVD
+330 PVTDRLVFINRRKVD
-345 LAQNVARVLPGR
+345 LARTIVRMLPGR
-357 LGTRV
+357 LATRV
-362 RGMADTLSGALE
+362 QGMADTLSGALE

-385 ALAYWRSGALPEPG
+385 ALAYWRSGTLPETG

-419 IRGKDARRYINMI
+419 IRGKDVRRYVDMI
-432 EKICPQ
+432 ERICPQ
-438 FGINPLIT
+438 YGVNPLIT

-463 DRRDADATARAN
+463 DRGDAKATARAN
-475 DCYRELYKAGQKEGF
+475 DCYRALYEAGQKQGF

-497 DAMDFLNTGSSAFSQ
+497 DAMSTLNTSGSTFSR

-526 LAPGRYVPRIK
+526 LAPGRYVPGIK
-537 HSEVSELLPRH
+537 HSEV
-548 TQHDSSLSGK
+548 

>member
-1 MNNSSIES
+1 MNSTITES

-16 ILGESAVV
+16 ILGESGIM
-24 AASAADA
+24 AAEAAEFG
-31 NASTIGAKRYIPAVL
+31 ASTIGAKRSIPAVL
-46 RPENQEQI
+46 RPETQEQV
-54 SAILKIAQQCR
+54 SSVLKVAQRWQ

-93 LSRLDSISNFD
+93 LSRLDRISDFD
-104 PEMGVVTVQPGVT
+104 PEMGVVTVGPGVT
-117 QGALRDF
+117 QGALREF
-124 LDRQDGNY
+124 LDRHDGNY
-132 LVPVTGAGPTCSI
+132 LVPVTGAGPNCSI

-163 AAVTKIEAVLPDG
+163 AAVTKIEAILPDG
-176 TFYQTQLS
+176 TLYRTQLS

-192 GLFKWGIGPYLD
+192 GLFKWGVGPYLD

-214 VVNITIALAPA
+214 VVNMTIALAPA

-249 KAVLRTLGGSVVAI
+249 RAVLLALGGSVVAI
-263 NLLNSQRMLSMMAPF
+263 NLLNSQRMLSMMTPF
-278 PEDKALEGVLP
+278 PEDRAVDGVLP
-289 AHEIERLANSHG
+289 AQEVESLANSHG

-315 EVARAAKRTLRRLLG
+315 EVARAARRTLQRLLG
-330 PATDRLIFINRRRVD
+330 PVTDRLIFINRRKVD
-345 LAQNVARVLPGR
+345 LVRTVARALPGR
-357 LGTRV
+357 LATRV
-362 RGMADTLSGALE
+362 KGMADTLSGALE

-385 ALAYWRSGALPEPG
+385 ALAYWRSGTLPEAG

-419 IRGKDARRYINMI
+419 IRGKDVRRYINMI
-432 EKICPQ
+432 ERICPQ
-438 FGINPLIT
+438 YGINPLIT
-446 LTTVNDR
+446 LTTINDR

-463 DRRDADATARAN
+463 DRSDAEATARAN
-475 DCYRELYKAGQKEGF
+475 DCYRALYTEGQQQGF

-497 DAMDFLNTGSSAFSQ
+497 DAMDTLHTGDSAFSR

-526 LAPGRYVPRIK
+526 LAPGRYVARIK
-537 HSEVSELLPRH
+537 HSEV
-548 TQHDSSLSGK
+548 

>member
-1 MNNSSIES
+1 MEAPENRTATES

-16 ILGESAVV
+16 ILGESGVL
-24 AASAADA
+24 AASEVDFG
-31 NASTIGAKRYIPAVL
+31 ASTIGAKRYIPAVL
-46 RPENQEQI
+46 RPETQEQI
-54 SAILKIAQQCR
+54 SEVLQVAQRWR

-83 PVEDGCVILD
+83 PVEDGSVILD
-93 LSRLDSISNFD
+93 LSQLDRISDFD
-104 PEMGVVTVQPGVT
+104 PDMGVVTVQPGVT
-117 QGALRDF
+117 QGALREF
-124 LDRQDGNY
+124 LDRHEGNY

-163 AAVTKIEAVLPDG
+163 AAVTKIEAILPDG
-176 TFYQTQLS
+176 TLYRTPLS

-192 GLFKWGIGPYLD
+192 GLFKWGLGPYLD

-214 VVNITIALAPA
+214 VVSITIVLAPA
-225 PETVTAFFFSTK
+225 PDTVTAFFFSTK

-249 KAVLRTLGGSVVAI
+249 QAVLRALGGSVVAI

-278 PEDKALEGVLP
+278 PEDKAIDGVLP
-289 AHEIERLANSHG
+289 AHVVENLASSHG

-315 EVARAAKRTLRRLLG
+315 EVARAARRTLKRLLG
-330 PATDRLIFINRRRVD
+330 PVTDRMIFINQRKVNTVRKI
-345 LAQNVARVLPGR
+345 ARVLPGR
-357 LGTRV
+357 LATRV
-362 RGMADTLSGALE
+362 KGMTDTLSGALQ
-374 IMHGTPNDVAL
+374 IMHGAPNDVAL

-399 QPKNPA
+399 QAKNPA

-419 IRGKDARRYINMI
+419 IRPKDVRRYTDMI

-438 FGINPLIT
+438 YGVNPLIT

-463 DRRDADATARAN
+463 DRRDPSATARAN
-475 DCYRELYKAGQKEGF
+475 DCYRALYKAGQKEGF

-497 DAMDFLNTGSSAFSQ
+497 HAMDILNTGNSGFSK
-512 LASQLK
+512 LAKQLK
-518 AAVDPNFI
+518 AAIDPNFI
-526 LAPGRYVPRIK
+526 LAPGRYVPSVKCPEIK
-537 HSEVSELLPRH
+537 
-548 TQHDSSLSGK
+548 

>member
-1 MNNSSIES
+1 MNRTSTES
-9 AIAEWTT
+9 AIAEWVT
-16 ILGESAVV
+16 ILGEPAVIT
-24 AASAADA
+24 ARAADFGI
-31 NASTIGAKRYIPAVL
+31 STIGTKRSIPAVL
-46 RPENQEQI
+46 RPENQEQV
-54 SAILKIAQQCR
+54 AAVLQVAQKWQ

-83 PVEDGCVILD
+83 PVENGCVILD
-93 LSRLDSISNFD
+93 LSRLNRISGFD
-104 PEMGVVTVQPGVT
+104 PELGVVTVEPGVT
-117 QGALRDF
+117 QGALREF
-124 LDRQDGNY
+124 LDSHDGNY

-163 AAVTKIEAVLPDG
+163 AAVTRIEAVLPDG
-176 TFYQTQLS
+176 SLYRTPLS

-192 GLFKWGIGPYLD
+192 GLFKWGLGPYLD

-214 VVNITIALAPA
+214 VVNMTIALAPV
-225 PETVTAFFFSTK
+225 PDTVTAFFFSTK
-237 DDAKLEALVPTV
+237 EDEKLEALVPAV
-249 KAVLRTLGGSVVAI
+249 REVLRALGGSVVAI
-263 NLLNSQRMLSMMAPF
+263 NLLNSQRMLSMMTPF
-278 PEDKALEGVLP
+278 PEDKAVDGVLP
-289 AHEIERLANSHG
+289 AHEVESLANRHG

-315 EVARAAKRTLRRLLG
+315 EVARAARRTLRRLLG
-330 PATDRLIFINRRRVD
+330 PATDRLIFINQRKVEMARTF
-345 LAQNVARVLPGR
+345 ARVMPGG

-362 RGMADTLSGALE
+362 KGMADTLAGALE

-385 ALAYWRSGALPEPG
+385 ALAYWRSGALPAPG

-419 IRGKDARRYINMI
+419 IRSNDARRYIQMV
-432 EKICPQ
+432 ERVCPQ
-438 FGINPLIT
+438 YGVNPLIT

-463 DRRDADATARAN
+463 DRNDTEATARAN
-475 DCYRELYKAGQKEGF
+475 DCYRALYAAGQREGF

-497 DAMDFLNTGSSAFSQ
+497 DAMDILNTGGSVYSGLTSK
-512 LASQLK
+512 LK

-526 LAPGRYVPRIK
+526 LAPGRYVPRVK
-537 HSEVSELLPRH
+537 RSEV
-548 TQHDSSLSGK
+548 

>member
-1 MNNSSIES
+1 MTSPSIES
-9 AIAEWTT
+9 AIAEWTD
-16 ILGESAVV
+16 ILGESAVI
-24 AASAADA
+24 AASTAGFDT
-31 NASTIGAKRYIPAVL
+31 STIGTKRSIPAVL
-46 RPENQEQI
+46 CPENQAQI
-54 SAILKIAQQCR
+54 PAILKVAQRCC

-73 GNNWG
+73 GKNWG

-83 PVEDGCVILD
+83 PAENDCVILD
-93 LSRLDSISNFD
+93 LSRLNSISDFD

-124 LDRQDGNY
+124 LNNHEGDY

-163 AAVTKIEAVLPDG
+163 SAVTKIEAILPDG
-176 TFYQTQLS
+176 TFYRTPLS
-184 ELGGAEVD
+184 ELGGTEVD
-192 GLFKWGIGPYLD
+192 GLFKWGVGPYLD

-214 VVNITIALAPA
+214 VVNMTIALAPT
-225 PETVTAFFFSTK
+225 PDTVTAFFFSTK
-237 DDAKLEALVPTV
+237 DDAQLEALVPTV
-249 KAVLRTLGGSVVAI
+249 REVLRTLGGSVVAI
-263 NLLNSQRMLSMMAPF
+263 NLLNSQRMLSMMTPF
-278 PEDKALEGVLP
+278 PEDKAVDGVLP
-289 AHEIERLANSHG
+289 AHEVEHLASTHG

-315 EVARAAKRTLRRLLG
+315 EVARAARRTLRRLLG
-330 PATDRLIFINRRRVD
+330 PVTDRLVFINRRKVD
-345 LAQNVARVLPGR
+345 LAKNVASVLPGR
-357 LGTRV
+357 LGTRIK
-362 RGMADTLSGALE
+362 GMANTLSGALE

-385 ALAYWRSGALPEPG
+385 ALAYWRSGTLPNAG

-419 IRGKDARRYINMI
+419 IRGADARRYTNMI
-432 EKICPQ
+432 ERICPQ
-438 FGINPLIT
+438 YGVNPLIT
-446 LTTVNDR
+446 LTTINSR

-463 DRRDADATARAN
+463 DRTDPEATARAN
-475 DCYRELYKAGQKEGF
+475 DCYRALFEAGQKEGF

-497 DAMDFLNTGSSAFSQ
+497 DAMDTLNTSGSVFSKI
-512 LASQLK
+512 ASQLK

-526 LAPGRYVPRIK
+526 LAPGRYVPAPNVLR
-537 HSEVSELLPRH
+537 SDEL
-548 TQHDSSLSGK
+548 

>member
-1 MNNSSIES
+1 METPVNSTSTES

-16 ILGESAVV
+16 LLGESGVV
-24 AASAADA
+24 AAGAADFG
-31 NASTIGAKRYIPAVL
+31 ASTIGAKRSIPAVL
-46 RPENQEQI
+46 RPENQEQV
-54 SAILKIAQQCR
+54 AAALQVAQRWQ

-73 GNNWG
+73 GKNWG

-93 LSRLDSISNFD
+93 LSRLDRISNFD
-104 PEMGVVTVQPGVT
+104 PEMGVVTVEPGVT
-117 QGALRDF
+117 QGALREF
-124 LDRQDGNY
+124 LDHHDGNY

-163 AAVTKIEAVLPDG
+163 AAVTKIEAVMPDG
-176 TFYQTQLS
+176 TRYRTPLS
-184 ELGGAEVD
+184 ELGAAEVD
-192 GLFKWGIGPYLD
+192 GLFKWGLGPYLD

-214 VVNITIALAPA
+214 VVNMTIALAPA
-225 PETVTAFFFSTK
+225 PETVTAFFFSIK
-237 DDAKLEALVPTV
+237 DDSKLEALVPTV
-249 KAVLRTLGGSVVAI
+249 RAVLRALGGSVVAI
-263 NLLNSQRMLSMMAPF
+263 NLLNSQRMLSMMTPF
-278 PEDKALEGVLP
+278 PEEKAVDGVLP
-289 AHEIERLANSHG
+289 ASEVARLANSHG

-315 EVARAAKRTLRRLLG
+315 EVARAARRTLRRLLG
-330 PATDRLIFINRRRVD
+330 PATDRLIFINQRKVD
-345 LAQNVARVLPGR
+345 AARNIARLLPGR
-357 LGTRV
+357 LATRV

-385 ALAYWRSGALPEPG
+385 ALAYWRSGNLPGPG

-419 IRGKDARRYINMI
+419 IRGKDVRRYIDLI
-432 EKICPQ
+432 ERICPQ
-438 FGINPLIT
+438 YGINPLIT

-463 DRRDADATARAN
+463 DRKDAEATARAN
-475 DCYRELYKAGQKEGF
+475 DCYRALYEAGQKEGF

-497 DAMDFLNTGSSAFSQ
+497 DAMGILNTGDSAFFR

-537 HSEVSELLPRH
+537 RSEVS
-548 TQHDSSLSGK
+548 

>member
-1 MNNSSIES
+1 MNSTPTES
-9 AIAEWTT
+9 AIAEWST
-16 ILGESAVV
+16 ILGESGVV
-24 AASAADA
+24 EASTADA
-31 NASTIGAKRYIPAVL
+31 GASTIGAKRYIPAVL
-46 RPENQEQI
+46 RPANQEQI
-54 SAILKIAQQCR
+54 SAILKVAQR
-65 VAVYPVST
+65 WHVAVYPVST

-93 LSRLDSISNFD
+93 LSQLNSISDFD

-124 LDRQDGNY
+124 LDRHDGNY
-132 LVPVTGAGPTCSI
+132 LVPVTGAGPTCSV

-163 AAVTKIEAVLPDG
+163 AAVTKIEAILPDG
-176 TFYQTQLS
+176 TLYQTPLS

-192 GLFKWGIGPYLD
+192 GLFKWGLGPYLD

-225 PETVTAFFFSTK
+225 PDTVTAFFFSTK

-249 KAVLRTLGGSVVAI
+249 RAVLRTLGGSVVAI
-263 NLLNSQRMLSMMAPF
+263 NLLNSQRMLTMMAPI
-278 PEDKALEGVLP
+278 PEDTAVDGLLP
-289 AHEIERLANSHG
+289 AHEIEHLANSHG

-315 EVARAAKRTLRRLLG
+315 EVARAARRTLRRLLG
-330 PATDRLIFINRRRVD
+330 PVTDRLIFINQRKVNA
-345 LAQNVARVLPGR
+345 AQNIARILPGKFA
-357 LGTRV
+357 TRV
-362 RGMADTLSGALE
+362 KGMADTLSGALE

-419 IRGKDARRYINMI
+419 IRGKDVRRYINMI
-432 EKICPQ
+432 ERICPQ
-438 FGINPLIT
+438 YGINPLIT

-463 DRRDADATARAN
+463 DRRDADATTRAN
-475 DCYRELYKAGQKEGF
+475 ECYRALYKAGQKEGF

-497 DAMDFLNTGSSAFSQ
+497 DAMDILNTGGSAFSQ

-526 LAPGRYVPRIK
+526 LAPGRYVPRIT
-537 HSEVSELLPRH
+537 HSEV
-548 TQHDSSLSGK
+548 Q